1 LYKLYSFLTNPQHK
15 LTTPSSSYQERRRK
29 STTPFSFSQAPNM
42 ELAPSFFNGSWKR
55 YWRRKRYQRLDGAI
69 TARKNTN
76 VARFGGSPRRTW
88 KIKAVPKLRILK
100 NIASPTKLL
109 RKLKNAYIS
118 MILSVAGNADGTHVF
133 GDKRVPRGR
142 QAKAILT
149 RVKLLRND
157 WSMRFIRICLRLEN
171 YLQCRVIFKWKPT
184 SNSFNI
190 YFVYPYFLKVDKK

>member
-1 LYKLYSFLTNPQHK
+1 MTNFRRSVSHAIRIFHEPFPSLYKLYSFLTIPQHK

-142 QAKAILT
+142 QVKAAYPSEAFEKRLVYEIYKNLLAT
-149 RVKLLRND
+149 REL
-157 WSMRFIRICLRLEN
+157 STM
-171 YLQCRVIFKWKPT
+171 
-184 SNSFNI
+184 
-190 YFVYPYFLKVDKK
+190 